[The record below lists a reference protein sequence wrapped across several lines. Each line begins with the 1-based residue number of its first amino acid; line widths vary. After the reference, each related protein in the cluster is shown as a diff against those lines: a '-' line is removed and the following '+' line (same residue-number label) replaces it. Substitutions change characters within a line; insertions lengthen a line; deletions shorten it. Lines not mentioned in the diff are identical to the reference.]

1 MKEDKDLTGVP
12 TLTDFDYALIVKGN
26 QVGKVTKQ
34 QLAEVVGELIGVASA
49 EKQGLA
55 STAMYNSTP
64 FRIDGDPNT
73 RYINIAKTIYAGAK
87 SFILSV
93 SSQNTGT
100 GNVILGTLRCNYVN
114 SNPTLSR
121 INIAGSSPEIYY
133 KITNGLIYLLV
144 YVPNWYHVDFCVFG
158 TEITPIR
165 EVVSNVDGYTK
176 FT

>member
-1 MKEDKDLTGVP
+1 M
-12 TLTDFDYALIVKGN
+12 
-26 QVGKVTKQ
+26 
-34 QLAEVVGELIGVASA
+34 GELIGVATA
-49 EKQGLA
+49 EKKGLA

-64 FRIDGDPNT
+64 FRIDGKVNL
-73 RYINIAKTIYAGAK
+73 RYIIIAKMNYAGAK

-100 GNVILGTLRCNYVN
+100 GNVILGTLRCDYVT
-114 SNPTLSR
+114 SNLTLSK
-121 INIAGSSPEIYY
+121 INIAGNSPEIYY

-144 YVPNWYHVDFCVFG
+144 NVPNWYHVDFCVFG
-158 TEITPIR
+158 TGITPMN

>member
-1 MKEDKDLTGVP
+1 MNGYKFQRYKNQ
-12 TLTDFDYALIVKGN
+12 LI
-26 QVGKVTKQ
+26 
-34 QLAEVVGELIGVASA
+34 AVGELIGVASA